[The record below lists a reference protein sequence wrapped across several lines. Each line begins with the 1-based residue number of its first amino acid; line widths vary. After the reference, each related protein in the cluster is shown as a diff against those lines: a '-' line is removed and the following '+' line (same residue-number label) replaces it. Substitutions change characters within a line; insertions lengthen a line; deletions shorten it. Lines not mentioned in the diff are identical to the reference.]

1 MTAEHYRIGELAK
14 VAGVTVR
21 TLHHYD
27 ELGLLTPSE
36 RTQSGHRLYAADDV
50 ERLYRLLALRGLGLP
65 LDEIKGLLD
74 SEDGVADT
82 VRNHLA
88 RVDSQAQALDAL
100 KTRLTR
106 LLGALEDGEASP
118 QRFLDALEAMSM
130 FEKYYTPEQLQQLEE
145 RRQQLGP
152 EQIKAVEEEWKELY
166 AQVREHRTNGTDPS
180 DPAVQALVTRSG
192 ELIQMFTGGDPGI
205 AASLKR
211 MYEQEGPERAS
222 RGVADPKDLE
232 YLEKARRARGREFG
246 A

>member
-1 MTAEHYRIGELAK
+1 MTAEHYRVGELAR

-36 RTQSGHRLYAADDV
+36 RTHGGHRLYTGRDV
-50 ERLYRLLALRGLGLP
+50 ERLYRLLALRSLGLP
-65 LDEIKGLLD
+65 LDEIGTLLED
-74 SEDGVADT
+74 NADGVAET
-82 VRNHLA
+82 VRRHLETVE
-88 RVDSQAQALDAL
+88 RQAQALDAL
-100 KTRLTR
+100 RTRLTR
-106 LLGALEDGEASP
+106 LLAALDRGEESG
-118 QRFLDALEAMSM
+118 QRILDALEAMSM

-152 EQIKAVEEEWKELY
+152 EQIKAVEDEWKALY
-166 AQVREHRTNGTDPS
+166 AQVREHREKGTDPA

-222 RGVADPKDLE
+222 RGVADPADLA
-232 YLEKARRARGREFG
+232 YLEQARATRR
-246 A
+246 

>member
-1 MTAEHYRIGELAK
+1 METTAERYRIGELAK

-36 RTQSGHRLYAADDV
+36 RTTSGHRLYDARDV
-50 ERLYRLLALRGLGLP
+50 ERLYRLLALRNLGLP
-65 LDEIKGLLD
+65 LDEIGALLD
-74 SEDGVADT
+74 GEDGVADT

-88 RVDSQAQALDAL
+88 RVERQAEALDAL

-106 LLGALEDGEASP
+106 LLAALDAGQSTADEIRE
-118 QRFLDALEAMSM
+118 ALEAMSM
-130 FEKYYTPEQLQQLEE
+130 FEKYYTPEQLRQLDK
-145 RRQQLGP
+145 RRRSLGDD
-152 EQIKAVEEEWKELY
+152 EIKRVEAEWKELY
-166 AQVREHRTNGTDPS
+166 AQVREHRATGTDPS

-211 MYEQEGPERAS
+211 MYEQEGPQRAS
-222 RGVADPKDLE
+222 RGFADPEDMA
-232 YLEKARRARGREFG
+232 YLEQARASRS
-246 A
+246 